1 MKGRRLWAGLAVSVL
16 LGAGAAVG
24 PAVSMETSKLQMID
38 PPGDRVRAAIEELR
52 IDRVHV
58 PPDGRSMLDEAAERR
73 VEALVAD
80 ADPEIYVIVWSE
92 SDEAGYGSYHD
103 VVDQVGAA
111 IDPRAVIVVWEGP
124 GRGDV
129 DVLDG
134 YLYSSMEFEGE
145 PEARIREL
153 VEELDGESVEPPEG
167 EDTGDIVAGVLLGSM
182 AAGTAYGLLMMVV
195 GFVRL
200 SLGRPFLVPGPKQGD
215 R

>member
-1 MKGRRLWAGLAVSVL
+1 MKGRRLWVGLAVSVL
-16 LGAGAAVG
+16 LGMGAAVW
-24 PAVSMETSKLQMID
+24 PAVSMETSKHQTID

-52 IDRVHV
+52 VDRVHV
-58 PPDGRSMLDEAAERR
+58 PPDGRSMLDEAAEER
-73 VEALVAD
+73 VEELIAD
-80 ADPEIYVIVWSE
+80 ADPAIYVIVWAE
-92 SDEAGYGSYHD
+92 TSDAGYGSPYD

-129 DVLDG
+129 DVFEG
-134 YLYSSMEFEGE
+134 YVYSSMEFEGE

-153 VEELDGESVEPPEG
+153 VEELDGDSVEPPEG
-167 EDTGDIVAGVLLGSM
+167 EDAGDIIAGVLLGSM
-182 AAGTAYGLLMMVV
+182 TAGTAYGLLMMVV

-200 SLGRPFLVPGPKQGD
+200 PFGRPFLVPGPKQGD